1 MPGKEDRRQL
11 ILRLIRA
18 RPVRTQD
25 ELAARLAEHGIAT
38 SQVTLSRDLRE
49 LGVAKT
55 ADGYAQ
61 VRRSGAP
68 AAAESDADENLR
80 RVPAE
85 FLKSAA
91 AAGNLV
97 VLKTGPGGAGAVAL
111 ALDEA
116 AWPEIVGTIAGDDT
130 IFAATQNAKSA
141 QRLLLRLAAAAD
153 ARADADSR

>member
-1 MPGKEDRRQL
+1 MYGKEERRQL

-18 RPVRTQD
+18 RPVRTHD
-25 ELAARLAEHGIAT
+25 ELAAQLAEHGVAA

-49 LGVAKT
+49 LGIVKT
-55 ADGYAQ
+55 ADGYEPM
-61 VRRSGAP
+61 RRGGPPPASAP
-68 AAAESDADENLR
+68 DADAALR

-111 ALDEA
+111 ALDET
-116 AWPEIVGTIAGDDT
+116 AWPEIIGTIAGDDT

-141 QRLLLRLAAAAD
+141 QRLRRRLAAAAD
-153 ARADADSR
+153 ARLSG

>member
-1 MPGKEDRRQL
+1 MYGKEERRQL

-18 RPVRTQD
+18 RPVRTHD
-25 ELAARLAEHGIAT
+25 ELAAQLAEHGVAA

-49 LGVAKT
+49 LGIVKT
-55 ADGYAQ
+55 ADGYEPM
-61 VRRSGAP
+61 RRGGAP
-68 AAAESDADENLR
+68 PAPDADAALR

-91 AAGNLV
+91 AADNIV

-116 AWPEIVGTIAGDDT
+116 AWPEITGTIAGDDT

-141 QRLLLRLAAAAD
+141 QRLLRRLAAAAD
-153 ARADADSR
+153 ARLSG